1 VLAGVFA
8 LALVVGTHA
17 HPALAGGSYV
27 LAGAGMGFGFPR
39 TSVAMLDVSTDRD
52 RGFNSSAISIAD
64 SLGAALALSLSG
76 VAFAAAER
84 AGHDPF
90 LAVFLVAVGIG
101 LVGVVA
107 AARTAGVPAPR

>member
-1 VLAGVFA
+1 MLAGVFA

-17 HPALAGGSYV
+17 HPALAGASYV

-107 AARTAGVPAPR
+107 AARTTDVPAPR